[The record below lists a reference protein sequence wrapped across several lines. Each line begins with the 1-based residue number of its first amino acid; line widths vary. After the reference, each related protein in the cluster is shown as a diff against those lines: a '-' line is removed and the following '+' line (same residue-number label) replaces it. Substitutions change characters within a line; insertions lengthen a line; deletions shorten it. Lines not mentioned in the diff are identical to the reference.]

1 MFRRERIIT
10 QTFATGLVYKFRI
23 YIKTYEYYSVGDDDP
38 TTTTT
43 VTICSDPDI
52 TIENPNIL
60 DQIKPVT
67 ITFDYNG
74 PGYMRYE
81 YLGTQFSTEM
91 TVTAD
96 VDYPG
101 KEYILKRVTFTD
113 YDKIMY
119 VNNNDNIRNYL
130 NIYLNPTQD
139 SVFKYDYTLD
149 YVYERDNSKPIIYIT
164 PDPGRYQPTSS
175 LLIVTSDYAVN
186 SDITIIVE
194 ESNDYYFEEFS
205 PIITKYHTFYAG
217 TYETEISPETYTY
230 VRFYG
235 ISPTSDDVYE
245 YRVFE

>member
-10 QTFATGLVYKFRI
+10 QNIGTGLTYRFIIKILTSEFYPLQGEDLTANTLI
-23 YIKTYEYYSVGDDDP
+23 TIKT
-38 TTTTT
+38 
-43 VTICSDPDI
+43 DPDI
-52 TIENPNIL
+52 TIENTNIL
-60 DQIKPVT
+60 NQIKPVT

-74 PGYMRYE
+74 PGYMSYE
-81 YLGTQFSTEM
+81 SSGTQFSTEM
-91 TVTAD
+91 TVTAN

-101 KEYILKRVTFTD
+101 EEYILKRMTLTD

-139 SVFKYDYTLD
+139 SAFKYDYTLD
-149 YVYERDNSKPIIYIT
+149 YVYERDNSKPIIYIK

-175 LLIVTSDYAVN
+175 LLIVTADYAVN

-205 PIITKYHTFYAG
+205 PIITKYHTLYAG

-245 YRVFE
+245 YRTFE